1 MLTALPQVAPFL
13 DAQKHAL
20 EMVVKGAPLCEVLA
34 FLTGVVERV
43 SQHAT
48 VASILLLDKEGRLRP
63 GAAPSLPEDYIRA
76 IDGLKAEPTLGTCSA
91 AAATGRVVV
100 TRDFATDPAWVTL
113 RHLPLALGLIGA
125 WSQPIID
132 RHGRVLGT
140 FGTYFREIR
149 EPSPAERQ
157 VVEILSHTAA
167 LAIERSRF
175 DEAQREAERVK
186 DEFIATLS
194 HEMRNPL
201 APLRAALQMLPSS
214 VHDPDTLL
222 RLHGRMSRSVEQL
235 VRLVDDLLE
244 AARISRGELQLQHE
258 PVDLKD
264 VVAAAVETCAPVAQS
279 SRVSIRIDVA
289 EAPVLVSGDRLQ
301 PAEQRD
307 KVHACRRRSH
317 RLGSAERDTR
327 ARIGAR
333 HRHRHRRRR
342 HRPDLRDV
350 RADSRTG
357 QSVAVGTGPRP
368 AAGAAPRRHASGHAR
383 SAQQRRRQRQR
394 VHFAIAAAAVALP
407 QSSGPPGLPG
417 HTALAA
423 SSCASSVADSCN
435 AASTSLRYFPERKPL
450 ARLK

>member
-1 MLTALPQVAPFL
+1 MPTDLPHVTPFL
-13 DAQKHAL
+13 DAQRDAL
-20 EMVVKGAPLCEVLA
+20 EMVVKGAPLAEVLA

-43 SQHAT
+43 SHHAA
-48 VASILLLDKEGRLRP
+48 VASILLLDREGRLRP
-63 GAAPSLPEDYIRA
+63 GAAPSLPDDYIRA

-100 TRDFATDPAWVTL
+100 TRDFATDPSWVTL

-167 LAIERSRF
+167 LAIERAQY
-175 DEAQREAERVK
+175 DEAQRDAERAK
-186 DEFIATLS
+186 DEFIAMLS

-214 VHDPDTLL
+214 VDDVGTLL

-235 VRLVDDLLE
+235 IRLVEDLLE
-244 AARISRGELQLQHE
+244 TSRISRGELQLQHE

-264 VVAAAVETCAPVAQS
+264 VVEAAVETCAPLAQS

-289 EAPVLVSGDRLQ
+289 EAPVLVSGDPLRLEQ
-301 PAEQRD
+301 IVSNLLNNAAKYTPAGGQATVSLGRSAT
-307 KVHACRRRSH
+307 HAHVSV
-317 RLGSAERDTR
+317 RDTGIGI
-327 ARIGAR
+327 AADDIDRIFEIFVR
-333 HRHRHRRRR
+333 V
-342 HRPDLRDV
+342 P
-350 RADSRTG
+350 RADSE
-357 QSVAVGTGPRP
+357 S
-368 AAGAAPRRHASGHAR
+368 
-383 SAQQRRRQRQR
+383 QR
-394 VHFAIAAAAVALP
+394 
-407 QSSGPPGLPG
+407 GLG
-417 HTALAA
+417 LG
-423 SSCASSVADSCN
+423 
-435 AASTSLRYFPERKPL
+435 LPL
-450 ARLK
+450 ARRLALLHRGTLEAHSGGVGRGSEFTLQLPLLPSS

>member
-289 EAPVLVSGDRLQ
+289 EAPVLVSGDPL
-301 PAEQRD
+301 
-307 KVHACRRRSH
+307 
-317 RLGSAERDTR
+317 RLGQIVSNLLNNAAKYTPAGGEATVSVQRNATHARVSVRDTG
-327 ARIGAR
+327 IG
-333 HRHRHRRRR
+333 
-342 HRPDLRDV
+342 
-350 RADSRTG
+350 
-357 QSVAVGTGPRP
+357 
-368 AAGAAPRRHASGHAR
+368 
-383 SAQQRRRQRQR
+383 
-394 VHFAIAAAAVALP
+394 IAADDIDRIFETFVRIP
-407 QSSGPPGLPG
+407 GPDSQSPWGLG
-417 HTALAA
+417 LG
-423 SSCASSVADSCN
+423 
-435 AASTSLRYFPERKPL
+435 LPL
-450 ARLK
+450 ARRLAVMHQGTLEAHSSGVGRGSEFTLQLPLLP